1 MDLFSRF
8 PESNKQG
15 QIFSKINEENL
26 TMDDF
31 DINESNEDVN
41 SKSSNKFENL
51 QKVNSLRNRNLIFMS
66 ILILLII
73 LFSYIIPNILIDLSL
88 ELIVK
93 YSIKEKITID
103 LFFYINEIAINSCY
117 IFAIILY
124 LYYPLNFSFTYILS
138 LIIIE
143 IINSLIY
150 STYGVDREKDKKIE
164 IFYRNG
170 SEKPDIQI
178 IKIVV
183 IFFGFWRLLKSKKR
197 DKNELNRYKK
207 INNIILIICFIMTIL
222 IFLKQCLVEKYSL
235 KGCFLGLF
243 EGFLAYTFIFE
254 RMCIQFMKP
263 NFFMNYINGNYWFF
277 IFASIIPFFVVVYM
291 FNNYNKLI
299 DVLEIYKNIPFYL
312 SNNLNYIDQ
321 HNMNRLCLMKSLIS
335 FLLISIV
342 TGIRN
347 NYQFVTSK
355 KNNNSYKLVDIVL
368 FSKNNKVQEIIKKTI
383 MYILIGIIFIALMI
397 YVNYCYEV
405 QFIYYLVVEII
416 IYYIFGIG
424 LFGYGIKSL
433 LKKNIDEATELE
445 EYQNLELSEGSTP
458 KMDNQEI
465 EGRI

>member
-26 TMDDF
+26 NMDEF

-41 SKSSNKFENL
+41 SKSNIKFENL
-51 QKVNSLRNRNLIFMS
+51 QKVNSLRNRNLIFMT
-66 ILILLII
+66 ILIILII
-73 LFSYIIPNILIDLSL
+73 LFSYIIPDVLIDLSL
-88 ELIVK
+88 KLIVK
-93 YSIKEKITID
+93 YSIKEKLTID
-103 LFFYINEIAINSCY
+103 LFFYINEIAINACY
-117 IFAIILY
+117 VFAIILY
-124 LYYPLNFSFTYILS
+124 LYYPLNFSFTYALS

-143 IINSLIY
+143 IINALIY
-150 STYGVDREKDKKIE
+150 STYGVDREKDKIE

-178 IKIVV
+178 IKIIV

-207 INNIILIICFIMTIL
+207 INNIIFIICFIITIL
-222 IFLKQCLVEKYSL
+222 IFLKQLFVEKYSL

-243 EGFLAYTFIFE
+243 EGFLTYTFIFE

-263 NFFMNYINGNYWFF
+263 NFFMHYINGNYWFF
-277 IFASIIPFFVVVYM
+277 IFASIIPFLVVIYM
-291 FNNYNKLI
+291 FNNYNKI
-299 DVLEIYKNIPFYL
+299 SDVLEIYKNIPFYL

-321 HNMNRLCLMKSLIS
+321 HNMNRLCLMKSIIS

-355 KNNNSYKLVDIVL
+355 KNNNSYKLIDIVL

-383 MYILIGIIFIALMI
+383 TYILIGIIFIALMI

-405 QFIYYLVVEII
+405 QLIYYLIVEII

-424 LFGYGIKSL
+424 LFGLGIKSM

-458 KMDNQEI
+458 KMDNQQI

>member
-291 FNNYNKLI
+291 FNNYNKII

-321 HNMNRLCLMKSLIS
+321 HNMNRLCLMKSLI
-335 FLLISIV
+335 I
-342 TGIRN
+342 
-347 NYQFVTSK
+347 
-355 KNNNSYKLVDIVL
+355 
-368 FSKNNKVQEIIKKTI
+368 
-383 MYILIGIIFIALMI
+383 
-397 YVNYCYEV
+397 
-405 QFIYYLVVEII
+405 
-416 IYYIFGIG
+416 
-424 LFGYGIKSL
+424 
-433 LKKNIDEATELE
+433 
-445 EYQNLELSEGSTP
+445 
-458 KMDNQEI
+458 
-465 EGRI
+465 

>member
-1 MDLFSRF
+1 M
-8 PESNKQG
+8 
-15 QIFSKINEENL
+15 
-26 TMDDF
+26 
-31 DINESNEDVN
+31 
-41 SKSSNKFENL
+41 
-51 QKVNSLRNRNLIFMS
+51 
-66 ILILLII
+66 
-73 LFSYIIPNILIDLSL
+73 
-88 ELIVK
+88 
-93 YSIKEKITID
+93 
-103 LFFYINEIAINSCY
+103 
-117 IFAIILY
+117 
-124 LYYPLNFSFTYILS
+124 
-138 LIIIE
+138 
-143 IINSLIY
+143 
-150 STYGVDREKDKKIE
+150 
-164 IFYRNG
+164 
-170 SEKPDIQI
+170 
-178 IKIVV
+178 
-183 IFFGFWRLLKSKKR
+183 
-197 DKNELNRYKK
+197 
-207 INNIILIICFIMTIL
+207 

-291 FNNYNKLI
+291 FNNYNKII

>member
-26 TMDDF
+26 NMDEF

-41 SKSSNKFENL
+41 SKSNIKFENL
-51 QKVNSLRNRNLIFMS
+51 QKVNSLRNRNLIFMT
-66 ILILLII
+66 ILIILII
-73 LFSYIIPNILIDLSL
+73 LFSYIIPDVLIDLSL
-88 ELIVK
+88 KLIVK
-93 YSIKEKITID
+93 YSIKEKLTID
-103 LFFYINEIAINSCY
+103 LFFYINEIAINACY
-117 IFAIILY
+117 VFAIILY
-124 LYYPLNFSFTYILS
+124 LYYPLNFSFTYALS

-143 IINSLIY
+143 IINALIY
-150 STYGVDREKDKKIE
+150 STYGVDREKDKIE

-178 IKIVV
+178 IKIIV

-207 INNIILIICFIMTIL
+207 INNIIFIICFIITIL
-222 IFLKQCLVEKYSL
+222 IFLKQLFVEKYSL
-235 KGCFLGLF
+235 KSCFLGLF
-243 EGFLAYTFIFE
+243 EGFLTYTFIFE

-263 NFFMNYINGNYWFF
+263 NFFMHYINGNYWFF
-277 IFASIIPFFVVVYM
+277 IFASIIPFLVVIYM
-291 FNNYNKLI
+291 FNNYNKI
-299 DVLEIYKNIPFYL
+299 SDVLEIYKNIPFYL

-321 HNMNRLCLMKSLIS
+321 HNMNRLCLMKSIIS

-355 KNNNSYKLVDIVL
+355 KNNNSYKLIDIVL

-383 MYILIGIIFIALMI
+383 TYILIGIIFIALMI

-405 QFIYYLVVEII
+405 QLIYYLVVEII

-424 LFGYGIKSL
+424 LFGLGIKSM

>member
-26 TMDDF
+26 NMDEF

-41 SKSSNKFENL
+41 SKSNIKFENL
-51 QKVNSLRNRNLIFMS
+51 QKVNSLRNRNLIFMT
-66 ILILLII
+66 ILIILII
-73 LFSYIIPNILIDLSL
+73 LFSYIIPDVLIDLSL
-88 ELIVK
+88 KLIVK
-93 YSIKEKITID
+93 YSIKEKLTID
-103 LFFYINEIAINSCY
+103 LFFYINEIAINACY
-117 IFAIILY
+117 VFAIILY
-124 LYYPLNFSFTYILS
+124 LYYPLNFSFTYALS

-143 IINSLIY
+143 IINALIY
-150 STYGVDREKDKKIE
+150 STYGVDREKDKIE

-178 IKIVV
+178 IKIIV

-207 INNIILIICFIMTIL
+207 INNIIFIICFIITIL
-222 IFLKQCLVEKYSL
+222 IFLKQLFVEKYSL
-235 KGCFLGLF
+235 KSCFLGLF
-243 EGFLAYTFIFE
+243 EGFLTYTFIFE

-263 NFFMNYINGNYWFF
+263 NFFMHYINGNYWFF
-277 IFASIIPFFVVVYM
+277 IFASIIPFLVVIYM
-291 FNNYNKLI
+291 FNNYNKI
-299 DVLEIYKNIPFYL
+299 SDVLEIYKNIPFYL

-321 HNMNRLCLMKSLIS
+321 HNMNRLCLMKSIIS

-355 KNNNSYKLVDIVL
+355 KNNNSYKLIDIVL

-383 MYILIGIIFIALMI
+383 TYILIGIIFIALMI

-405 QFIYYLVVEII
+405 QLIYYLVVEII

-424 LFGYGIKSL
+424 LFGLGIKSM

-458 KMDNQEI
+458 KMDNQQI

>member
-8 PESNKQG
+8 PESSKSG
-15 QIFSKINEENL
+15 QNLLKINEENL
-26 TMDDF
+26 NLDEF

-41 SKSSNKFENL
+41 STNNIKFENL
-51 QKVNSLRNRNLIFMS
+51 QKVNSLRNRNLIYML
-66 ILILLII
+66 ILISLI
-73 LFSYIIPNILIDLSL
+73 LVFSYFIQDILIDLSL

-93 YSIKEKITID
+93 HSIKEKLTID
-103 LFFYINEIAINSCY
+103 LFFYINEIAINFCY
-117 IFAIILY
+117 VFAIILY
-124 LYYPLNFSFTYILS
+124 LYYPLNFSFTYVLS

-143 IINSLIY
+143 IINALIY
-150 STYGVDREKDKKIE
+150 STYGVDREKDKRIE

-178 IKIVV
+178 LKIFV

-197 DKNELNRYKK
+197 EKNELIRYKK
-207 INNIILIICFIMTIL
+207 INNIIFVICFIMTVL
-222 IFLKQCLVEKYSL
+222 IFLKQLFVEKYSL
-235 KGCFLGLF
+235 KSCFLGLF
-243 EGFLAYTFIFE
+243 EGFLTYTFIFE

-263 NFFMNYINGNYWFF
+263 NFFMHYINGNYWFF
-277 IFASIIPFFVVVYM
+277 IFASVIPFLVVMYM
-291 FNNYNKLI
+291 FNNYNKLS
-299 DVLEIYKNIPFYL
+299 DVFEIYKNIPFYL

-321 HNMNRLCLMKSLIS
+321 HNMNRICLMKSLIS

-355 KNNNSYKLVDIVL
+355 KNNNSYKLIDIVL

-383 MYILIGIIFIALMI
+383 TYILIGIIFIALMI

-405 QFIYYLVVEII
+405 QFIYYLSVEIL
-416 IYYIFGIG
+416 IYFIFGIG
-424 LFGYGIKSL
+424 LFGSGIKSM
-433 LKKNIDEATELE
+433 LKKNIDEETELE

-458 KMDNQEI
+458 KVDNLQNNGGI
-465 EGRI
+465 

>member
-8 PESNKQG
+8 PESIKQG

-26 TMDDF
+26 NIDEF

-41 SKSSNKFENL
+41 SKSSIKFENL
-51 QKVNSLRNRNLIFMS
+51 QKVNSLRNRNLLFMS
-66 ILILLII
+66 ILIALII
-73 LFSYIIPNILIDLSL
+73 LFSYIIPDVLIDLSL
-88 ELIVK
+88 KIITK

-103 LFFYINEIAINSCY
+103 LFFYLNEIAINSCY
-117 IFAIILY
+117 VFAIILY

-150 STYGVDREKDKKIE
+150 STYGVDRGKDKIE
-164 IFYRNG
+164 VFFRNG

-178 IKIVV
+178 IKIIV

-197 DKNELNRYKK
+197 DKNELNKYKK
-207 INNIILIICFIMTIL
+207 INNIFFIICFIMTIL
-222 IFLKQCLVEKYSL
+222 IFLKQFLVEKYSL

-243 EGFLAYTFIFE
+243 EGFLTYTFIFE

-263 NFFMNYINGNYWFF
+263 NFFMHYINGNYWFF
-277 IFASIIPFFVVVYM
+277 IFASIIPFLVVIYM
-291 FNNYNKLI
+291 FNNYNKII
-299 DVLEIYKNIPFYL
+299 DVLEIYKDIPFYL

-321 HNMNRLCLMKSLIS
+321 HNMNRICLMKSLIS

-342 TGIRN
+342 TGIRS

-355 KNNNSYKLVDIVL
+355 KNNNSYKLIDIVL

-383 MYILIGIIFIALMI
+383 TYILIGIIFIALMI

-405 QFIYYLVVEII
+405 QFIYYLVVEIL

-424 LFGYGIKSL
+424 LFGLGIKSM

>member
-73 LFSYIIPNILIDLSL
+73 LFSYIIPDILIDLSL

-197 DKNELNRYKK
+197 DKNEL
-207 INNIILIICFIMTIL
+207 
-222 IFLKQCLVEKYSL
+222 LK
-235 KGCFLGLF
+235 F
-243 EGFLAYTFIFE
+243 
-254 RMCIQFMKP
+254 
-263 NFFMNYINGNYWFF
+263 
-277 IFASIIPFFVVVYM
+277 
-291 FNNYNKLI
+291 
-299 DVLEIYKNIPFYL
+299 
-312 SNNLNYIDQ
+312 
-321 HNMNRLCLMKSLIS
+321 
-335 FLLISIV
+335 
-342 TGIRN
+342 
-347 NYQFVTSK
+347 
-355 KNNNSYKLVDIVL
+355 
-368 FSKNNKVQEIIKKTI
+368 
-383 MYILIGIIFIALMI
+383 
-397 YVNYCYEV
+397 
-405 QFIYYLVVEII
+405 
-416 IYYIFGIG
+416 
-424 LFGYGIKSL
+424 
-433 LKKNIDEATELE
+433 
-445 EYQNLELSEGSTP
+445 
-458 KMDNQEI
+458 
-465 EGRI
+465 